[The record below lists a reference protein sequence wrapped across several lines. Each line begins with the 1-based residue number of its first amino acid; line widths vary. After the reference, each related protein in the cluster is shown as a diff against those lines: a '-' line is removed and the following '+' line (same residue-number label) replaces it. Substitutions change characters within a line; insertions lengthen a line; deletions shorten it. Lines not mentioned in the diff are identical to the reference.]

1 MQSMTPA
8 QKTGWRVAVIV
19 AHPDDEVLGCGGTIR
34 RHILAGD
41 EVWVVILADGET
53 SREGASG
60 DKAVVERETAA
71 QAAANILGVQHLAVH
86 RFADNRLDAGP
97 LLDVIKVVEQHIR
110 EISPDTV
117 YTHHAGDLNIDHRR
131 THEATLTACRPQ
143 LNHPVARLLAF
154 ETPSSTEWQQ
164 PSGALSFSPNWF
176 VDISSTL
183 ESKMLALKAYS
194 QEMRPWPHPRSY
206 QGVEHLAGWRGATVG
221 CDAAEA
227 FMLVREIRR

>member
-1 MQSMTPA
+1 
-8 QKTGWRVAVIV
+8 
-19 AHPDDEVLGCGGTIR
+19 
-34 RHILAGD
+34 
-41 EVWVVILADGET
+41 
-53 SREGASG
+53 
-60 DKAVVERETAA
+60 
-71 QAAANILGVQHLAVH
+71 
-86 RFADNRLDAGP
+86 
-97 LLDVIKVVEQHIR
+97 
-110 EISPDTV
+110 V

>member
-1 MQSMTPA
+1 M
-8 QKTGWRVAVIV
+8 
-19 AHPDDEVLGCGGTIR
+19 
-34 RHILAGD
+34 
-41 EVWVVILADGET
+41 
-53 SREGASG
+53 
-60 DKAVVERETAA
+60 
-71 QAAANILGVQHLAVH
+71 
-86 RFADNRLDAGP
+86 
-97 LLDVIKVVEQHIR
+97 VEQHIR
-110 EISPDTV
+110 EISPETV

-143 LNHPVARLLAF
+143 SSHPVTRMLAF

-206 QGVEHLAGWRGATVG
+206 QGVEHLARWRGATVG

-227 FMLVREIRR
+227 FMLVREIQR

>member
-1 MQSMTPA
+1 MTPS
-8 QKTGWRVAVIV
+8 QKTGRRVAVIV

-53 SREGASG
+53 SREGTSG

-86 RFADNRLDAGP
+86 RFADNRLDAEP
-97 LLDVIKVVEQHIR
+97 LLGIIRVVEQHIR
-110 EISPDTV
+110 EISPETV

-131 THEATLTACRPQ
+131 THEAILTACRPQ
-143 LNHPVARLLAF
+143 LNHPVTPMLAF

-183 ESKMLALKAYS
+183 ENKMLALKAYS
-194 QEMRPWPHPRSY
+194 REMRPWPHPRSY
-206 QGVEHLAGWRGATVG
+206 QGIQHLARWRGATVG